1 MIKSIAIALIIFSMN
16 LMSDVEYIEEVDAFS
31 DEKTLYL
38 YSETP
43 ETDPLY
49 NPAYFKIL
57 VNSYE
62 VQLIVFNAYHYNFA
76 NYSMPGQTYTIK
88 VRFDKN
94 PAFSVDA
101 FVCEDFG
108 LSSFRGVE
116 VKDCKA
122 ASKSKRNPIEGLASA
137 DKDFIQSFSDQ
148 AALSEKLL
156 VLIPGKQ
163 PLEFDL
169 KGYKKAVQKYN
180 DNFGS
185 KKL

>member
-1 MIKSIAIALIIFSMN
+1 MIKSIAISLIIFSMN
-16 LMSDVEYIEEVDAFS
+16 LLSDVEYIEDIDAFS
-31 DEKTLYL
+31 DEKTFYL
-38 YSETP
+38 YSEAP
-43 ETDPLY
+43 ETNPLY

-57 VNSYE
+57 VNSYG
-62 VQLIVFNAYHYNFA
+62 VQLIVFNADHYNFA

-88 VRFDKN
+88 VRFDKS
-94 PAFSVDA
+94 PTFSVNA

-108 LSSFRGVE
+108 LSSFKSVE
-116 VKDCKA
+116 VEDCKA
-122 ASKSKRNPIEGLASA
+122 ASKSKRNPIEGLASGSE
-137 DKDFIQSFSDQ
+137 DFIQSFSDQ
-148 AALSEKLL
+148 AAISEKLL

-169 KGYKKAVQKYN
+169 KGYKKAVQEYN